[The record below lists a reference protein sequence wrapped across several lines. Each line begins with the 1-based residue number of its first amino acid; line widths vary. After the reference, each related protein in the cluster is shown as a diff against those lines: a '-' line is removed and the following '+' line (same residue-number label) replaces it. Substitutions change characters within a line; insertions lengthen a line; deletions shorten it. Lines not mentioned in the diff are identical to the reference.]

1 MRMKVPS
8 QSKLTELRRTFR
20 TALGPSR
27 RVHLFEISVYKSY
40 GVHDRHV
47 MGRLFLSYLD
57 GRVYCCRLCKTHL
70 ARLDELISK
79 VVFHQYSIQLSERSI
94 SRLTTSAYPTFAAF
108 ISVIPLSTRKGLSLQ
123 RGRERHLRSDFNY
136 IIIHHCSLKY
146 FESSF
151 EIVHWTLENMYR
163 ATREQ
168 ENDDRNARGRRHI
181 LRKVLA
187 DRWLEIRELHA
198 PTNLR
203 I

>member
-1 MRMKVPS
+1 MVLYEIRMKVPS

-79 VVFHQYSIQLSERSI
+79 SFHCRHGK
-94 SRLTTSAYPTFAAF
+94 AYLFNEVAN
-108 ISVIPLSTRKGLSLQ
+108 VICGP
-123 RGRERHLRSDFNY
+123 
-136 IIIHHCSLKY
+136 
-146 FESSF
+146 
-151 EIVHWTLENMYR
+151 LENRKMTTGMHAVADIYC
-163 ATREQ
+163 
-168 ENDDRNARGRRHI
+168 ARC
-181 LRKVLA
+181 
-187 DRWLEIRELHA
+187 
-198 PTNLR
+198 LR
-203 I
+203 IVGWKYVSCTLQLIFEYDSVSKI

>member
-1 MRMKVPS
+1 MKVPS

-79 VVFHQYSIQLSERSI
+79 VVDDSLSVSLGP
-94 SRLTTSAYPTFAAF
+94 SYFLAAF
-108 ISVIPLSTRKGLSLQ
+108 RSGLELFSPVLSFCIFLRRALGGVDGSVL
-123 RGRERHLRSDFNY
+123 LRSGVPVPDN
-136 IIIHHCSLKY
+136 
-146 FESSF
+146 SSPCKR
-151 EIVHWTLENMYR
+151 VPSK
-163 ATREQ
+163 AS
-168 ENDDRNARGRRHI
+168 
-181 LRKVLA
+181 
-187 DRWLEIRELHA
+187 
-198 PTNLR
+198 
-203 I
+203 